1 MQIYIDSA
9 DVDQIQEAIS
19 WGIVDGITTNPSLI
33 KAAAAKHLGRGGPDA
48 LDRYI
53 RQMLEVAGE
62 DRPVSL
68 EVIGPSKE
76 EMLRQGFHL
85 FEKYQSVAEN
95 VVIKVPV
102 NPSVD
107 PADGNRYAGLEVIS
121 ELASDDIPVN
131 VTLVFTPEQALLAAK
146 AGARYVSPFAGR
158 IDDRLRRDGG
168 LPFGKLDYYPAQG
181 QARPGGDAPAHDHGI
196 LSGVH
201 LVEQIVSV
209 LQNYDFECEVL
220 AASIRNPRQA
230 RECALVGADIA
241 TIPFEVIR
249 AMVDHPQT
257 AQGMK
262 AFLDDVVPEYRN
274 LFPKA

>member
-33 KAAAAKHLGRGGPDA
+33 KAAAAKHVGSGGPAA

-53 RQMLEVAGE
+53 RRMLEVAGE
-62 DRPVSL
+62 ERPVSL
-68 EVIGPSKE
+68 EVIGPSKAD
-76 EMLRQGFHL
+76 MLRQGLHL
-85 FEKYQSVAEN
+85 FETYQPVAEN

-107 PADGNRYAGLEVIS
+107 AADGTRYAGLEVIR
-121 ELASDDIPVN
+121 ELADDGIPVN
-131 VTLVFTPEQALLAAK
+131 VTLIFTPEQALLAAK

-158 IDDRLRRDGG
+158 IDDQLRRNGG
-168 LPFGKLDYYPAQG
+168 LTYGKLDYFPAAG
-181 QARPGGDAPAHDHGI
+181 LPASNGAPALHDHGI
-196 LSGVH
+196 VSGVH
-201 LVEQIVSV
+201 LVEQIVEI
-209 LQNYDFECEVL
+209 LQNFDFECEVL

-230 RECALVGADIA
+230 RECALVGSDIA
-241 TIPFEVIR
+241 TIPFELIR
-249 AMVDHPQT
+249 AMIDHPQT

-262 AFLDDVVPEYRN
+262 TFLDDVVPEYQN
-274 LFPKA
+274 LFPRS